1 MVADICGAV
10 EDFRHDD
17 AVDRVTQMTLSHALA
32 NDRFVLTAE
41 FGPPRD
47 PDPAPV
53 RAAARLLGRL
63 VDAVNVTDNQAATVK
78 VSALAVAALLA
89 AEGVD
94 PILQLTARDRNL
106 MALQAELLG
115 AWTLG
120 VRTVLALRGDPLHV
134 GPYASLATHVGD
146 VDAVALIELIRDLND
161 GHLAAGEELK
171 TPTNFLIAGAANP
184 LLDSVE
190 RLERKLDA
198 GVSLLQSNVVYDIDR
213 FIRWLAPI
221 ADAGIIERAPLLV
234 GVMPPRSTRML
245 RHMHDNIP
253 GVEVPDAVF
262 ARMDGHQDQAAKD
275 EGTRIAAELIDAL
288 RNIEGVS
295 GAHVMAPGWE
305 TEAVPRIVESLH
317 GNLGPARMAEDRA

>member
-1 MVADICGAV
+1 
-10 EDFRHDD
+10 
-17 AVDRVTQMTLSHALA
+17 MTLSQALA
-32 NDRFVLTAE
+32 SDRFVLTAE
-41 FGPPRD
+41 FGPPRS

-53 RAAARLLGRL
+53 RVAGRILGRL

-78 VSALAVAALLA
+78 LSALAAAGLLA

-94 PILQLTARDRNL
+94 PIMQLTARDRNL
-106 MALQAELLG
+106 MALQSELLG
-115 AWTLG
+115 AWALG
-120 VRTVLALRGDPLHV
+120 VRTVLALGGDPLDV
-134 GPYASLATHVGD
+134 GLYGSLATHVRD
-146 VDAVALIELIRDLND
+146 VVDSVALAELIRDLNH
-161 GHLAAGEELK
+161 GHLAAGEVLT

-190 RLERKLDA
+190 RLEQKLDA
-198 GVSLLQSNVVYDIDR
+198 GIGLLQSNVVYDIDR
-213 FIRWLAPI
+213 FIRWFAPI
-221 ADAGIIERAPLLV
+221 AEAGIVERAPLLV

-245 RHMHDNIP
+245 SHLHDNIP
-253 GVEVPDAVF
+253 GVEVPDAIF

-275 EGTRIAAELIDAL
+275 QGVRIAAELIDAL

-317 GNLGPARMAEDRA
+317 GNLGPARTAIRPAP

>member
-1 MVADICGAV
+1 
-10 EDFRHDD
+10 
-17 AVDRVTQMTLSHALA
+17 MTLSQALA
-32 NDRFVLTAE
+32 SDRFVLTAE

-53 RAAARLLGRL
+53 RAAARLFGRL

-78 VSALAVAALLA
+78 VSALAVAGLLA
-89 AEGVD
+89 AEGVE
-94 PILQLTARDRNL
+94 PIMQLTARDRNL

-120 VRTVLALRGDPLHV
+120 VRTVLALRGDPLDV
-134 GPYASLATHVGD
+134 GPYASRATHVGD
-146 VDAVALIELIRDLND
+146 VDAVALMELIRGLNH
-161 GHLAAGEELK
+161 GHLAAGEELA
-171 TPTNFLIAGAANP
+171 TPTNFLVAGAANP

-198 GVSLLQSNVVYDIDR
+198 GVGLLQSNVVYDVDR
-213 FIRWLAPI
+213 FVRWLAPI
-221 ADAGIIERAPLLV
+221 AEAGILARAPLLV

-245 RHMHDNIP
+245 RHLHDNIP
-253 GVEVPDAVF
+253 GVEVPDAIF
-262 ARMDGHQDQAAKD
+262 ARMDGYQDQAAKD
-275 EGTRIAAELIDAL
+275 EGVRIAAELIDAL
-288 RNIEGVS
+288 RNIDGVA

-317 GNLGPARMAEDRA
+317 GNRRAIERGLLSGP

>member
-1 MVADICGAV
+1 M

-17 AVDRVTQMTLSHALA
+17 AVNRETPMTLAQALA
-32 NDRFVLTAE
+32 DDRFVLTAE
-41 FGPPRD
+41 FGPPRN

-53 RAAARLLGRL
+53 RSAARLLGRL

-94 PILQLTARDRNL
+94 PIMQLTARDRNL

-115 AWTLG
+115 AWSLG
-120 VRTVLALRGDPLHV
+120 VRTVLALGGDPLDV
-134 GPYASLATHVGD
+134 GPYGSLATHVRD
-146 VDAVALIELIRDLND
+146 VDAVALIELIRDLNS
-161 GHLAAGEELK
+161 GRLAAGEELE

-213 FIRWLAPI
+213 FVRWLAPI
-221 ADAGIIERAPLLV
+221 ADAGIVERAPLLV

-245 RHMHDNIP
+245 RYLHDNIP

-275 EGTRIAAELIDAL
+275 EGARIAAELIDAL
-288 RNIEGVS
+288 SNIEGVS
-295 GAHVMAPGWE
+295 GAHLMAPGWE
-305 TEAVPRIVESLH
+305 TEAVPRIVESLD
-317 GNLGPARMAEDRA
+317 GNLGPARMSEDGASVDRCP